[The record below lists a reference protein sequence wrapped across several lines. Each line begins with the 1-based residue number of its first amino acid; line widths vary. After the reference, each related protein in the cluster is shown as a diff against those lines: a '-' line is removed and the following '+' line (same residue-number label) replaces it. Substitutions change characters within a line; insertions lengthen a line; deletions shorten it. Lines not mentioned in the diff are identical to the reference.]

1 MIVDDHALVRNAV
14 RRALDGSDLE
24 LAAEASSAQEA
35 LDLAPEAR
43 PDLILLDI
51 DLRGTRGIEIIRTL
65 KHQLPNV
72 RIVMLTVS
80 AADEDV
86 DDAIG
91 SGASGY
97 LTKDL
102 TSEALLRAIRGA
114 INGDLAMPRRMAQ
127 ALVDRMS
134 GATGPVEN
142 SALSSLSGREREIL
156 KLLCDGLTARE
167 IAAELVLSPRT
178 VEGYVGNVL
187 HKLGVRNRIEAVR
200 AYRGYSVRAG
210 APIHTEPSA

>member
-14 RRALDGSDLE
+14 RRALEGSDLE

-35 LDLAPEAR
+35 LDVAPDAR

-51 DLRGTRGIEIIRTL
+51 DLRGTRGIDIIRTL
-65 KHQLPNV
+65 RHLLPNA

-86 DDAIG
+86 DDAIS

-114 INGDLAMPRRMAQ
+114 LDGDLAMPRRMAQ
-127 ALVDRMS
+127 QLVDRMS
-134 GATGPVEN
+134 GASGSGDN
-142 SALSSLSGREREIL
+142 LALRSLSMREREIL

-210 APIHTEPSA
+210 APIQTEPSA